1 MNFAER
7 TVDVSPAMLIE
18 NHATYHRMKATLI
31 EQGSD
36 VPVETGDTSMV
47 KQKAQRAFL
56 NNSNALEECK
66 GLTIRSRGLP
76 YMKVCHTFASFLKN
90 KVGSSIGLSL

>member
-1 MNFAER
+1 
-7 TVDVSPAMLIE
+7 MLIE
-18 NHATYHRMKATLI
+18 NHAPYHRIKAILI
-31 EQGSD
+31 VQGSD
-36 VPVETGDTSMV
+36 VAVETGDTSV
-47 KQKAQRAFL
+47 VIRKASSPSL

-90 KVGSSIGLSL
+90 QVGSSVGLSL

>member
-1 MNFAER
+1 M
-7 TVDVSPAMLIE
+7 VIE
-18 NHATYHRMKATLI
+18 NHATYHRIKAILI

-36 VPVETGDTSMV
+36 VPVETGDTSVV
-47 KQKAQRAFL
+47 KRKAQRAFL

-76 YMKVCHTFASFLKN
+76 HMKVCHKLASFLKN